1 MSTQA
6 EHATQIASEPVPAAA
21 GTFQAS
27 NAYRYYVVWLLF
39 AVYVLNFVD
48 RQILSILNEQLK
60 AEFGLSDTQLGI
72 LGGVAFATLYSVL
85 GLPIARWADRS
96 SRVNIIAV
104 AIVVWSAFTAVTAYA
119 KLTWHLVVAR
129 IGVGIGEAGCSPP
142 AYSIISD
149 YFDRQRRGTALS
161 IYSMGV
167 YGGSFIGLLIGGL
180 VAEEYGWRM
189 AFLVAGVPG
198 ILLAVIV
205 KLTLREP
212 PRGYS
217 EPPGTVHL
225 APPPATTVMRN
236 LWAKHSFRWLSLAA
250 ALHALAAY
258 GVGHFYA
265 SFLVRSHG
273 LGVGEVGQV
282 LGVIV
287 AVGGITG
294 TFVGGYLSDRYCNR
308 YNDIRYYLFVP
319 AVLLAIN
326 VPVAQLVYS
335 MSDRTAVLLT
345 MVPYIALSA
354 AYLAPGI
361 AVTHRLVTVS
371 ERAVASAVL
380 LLVINLIGL
389 GLGPLVAG
397 LVSDALR
404 EMFMAGG
411 ATASQ
416 ASGDGLRWS
425 LRLITLINVFSVWFY
440 LLGARRLRE
449 DVV

>member
-1 MSTQA
+1 MSTQT
-6 EHATQIASEPVPAAA
+6 EHATQIASRAAPAA

-60 AEFGLSDTQLGI
+60 AEFGLSDTQLGL
-72 LGGVAFATLYSVL
+72 LGGVAFAALYSVL

-104 AIVVWSAFTAVTAYA
+104 AIVVWSAFTALTSFA
-119 KLTWHLVVAR
+119 KVTWHLVVAR

-142 AYSIISD
+142 AYSLISD

-167 YGGSFIGLLIGGL
+167 YGGSFVGLLIGGL

-198 ILLAVIV
+198 LVLAVIV

-212 PRGYS
+212 PRGLS
-217 EPPGTVHL
+217 DPPDATR
-225 APPPATTVMRN
+225 APPPEAATVMRN
-236 LWAKHSFRWLSLAA
+236 LWAKRSFRWLSFAA

-273 LGVGEVGQV
+273 LSVGQVGQV

-287 AVGGITG
+287 AVGGIAG

-308 YNDIRYYLFVP
+308 HNDLRYYLFVP

-326 VPVAQLVYS
+326 IPVGQLVYGVS
-335 MSDRTAVLLT
+335 GRTAVLLT

-354 AYLAPGI
+354 SYLAPGI

-371 ERAVASAVL
+371 ERAVASAL
-380 LLVINLIGL
+380 LLLIINLIGL
-389 GLGPLVAG
+389 GLGPYVAG
-397 LVSDALR
+397 VTSDLLR
-404 EMFMAGG
+404 EMFIAGG

-425 LRLITLINVFSVWFY
+425 LRILTLINVFSVWFY
-440 LLGARRLRE
+440 FLGARRLRE
-449 DVV
+449 EAV